1 MCSGSENY
9 DMFFVINEN
18 DAGKNLDFV
27 NGAVTARSVVALVL
41 TLAHGCYVTTLQ
53 GHELVSMAPEKRPV
67 AQFKE

>member
-41 TLAHGCYVTTLQ
+41 TLAHGCYVTTLP
-53 GHELVSMAPEKRPV
+53 GYELVLMASDQKRPM
-67 AQFKE
+67 AQ